1 MRSGIRERIHFLYKF
16 LHAPRQLGS
25 VTPSSRWLAKTMLD
39 ILPWQEMHNI
49 AELGAGTGAITRFIP
64 SREETGMNVLLF
76 EKDPDFRHQL
86 RLKFPGRIFLN
97 DCLRLRLA
105 LHNRRLEKLDCI
117 VSSLSFR
124 NFSASDRTLYFEQI
138 ISSLKESGWFI
149 TFEYFPQMK
158 KELMQHFDIVSVKWV
173 LLNFPP
179 ALVYICR
186 KKASTQVKQADPIH
200 SSIDV
205 ISISQVSTER

>member
-1 MRSGIRERIHFLYKF
+1 MRSGIHERLHFLYKF

-25 VTPSSRWLAKTMLD
+25 VTPSSRWLAKTMLNA
-39 ILPWQEMHNI
+39 IPWQQMRNI

-64 SREETGMNVLLF
+64 NGEKTEMNVLLF
-76 EKDPDFRHQL
+76 EKDTDFRQQL
-86 RLKFPGRIFLN
+86 RLDYPDRIFHN

-105 LHNRRLEKLDCI
+105 LHNSRLEKLDCV

-124 NFSASDRTLYFEQI
+124 NFSASDRTLYIEQI
-138 ISSLKESGWFI
+138 TSSLKEGGWFI

-158 KELMQHFDIVSVKWV
+158 KELMQHFEIVSAKWV
-173 LLNFPP
+173 MLNFPP

-186 KKASTQVKQADPIH
+186 KKASTQVKQADH
-200 SSIDV
+200 TTSSRDV
-205 ISISQVSTER
+205 ISVSQVYTER